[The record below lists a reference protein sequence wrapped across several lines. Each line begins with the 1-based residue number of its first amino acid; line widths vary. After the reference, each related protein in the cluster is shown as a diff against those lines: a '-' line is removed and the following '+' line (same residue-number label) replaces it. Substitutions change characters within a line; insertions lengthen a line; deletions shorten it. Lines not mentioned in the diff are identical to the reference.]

1 MPADFLVIRCTRIA
15 TVELACGNEEEIS
28 RRATYGKKGSRGTR
42 DRVHKTPNSRAD
54 RPINQEGRFNKVALI
69 NLDMI
74 PSPSNVS
81 FRLRGSLGPDSER
94 VQRGHNHAAFRSFHH
109 APGPEEAIGVKRRS
123 FFILEA

>member
-15 TVELACGNEEEIS
+15 TVELACGNEVEIS

-54 RPINQEGRFNKVALI
+54 RPINQEGRFNKVALL
-69 NLDMI
+69 NLDA
-74 PSPSNVS
+74 S
-81 FRLRGSLGPDSER
+81 FRLRESLGPDSER